1 MASLTETTVDTNM
14 DDHIRSPFQLNTKIK
29 EKPVKLL
36 SLPLSAGSPTTTQS
50 FTSSKENGL
59 SRDLLSS
66 VSSIDSIESVSP
78 SSKTSIGS
86 SPFSLSIKKV
96 SRSSVGSSA
105 MSPILS
111 PSSLSTTATLL
122 NTNSQDRITELQKE
136 INSLKKEIEAKD
148 AKLSSSLKSIKQFW
162 SPELKKER
170 AARKEETEKCLILK
184 EKHQIATS
192 QIEVSALLKIW
203 LIVNYFSY

>member
-1 MASLTETTVDTNM
+1 MASVTENTVDTNTM
-14 DDHIRSPFQLNTKIK
+14 DDHIRSPFQLNTKTK

-36 SLPLSAGSPTTTQS
+36 SLPLSTGTTATE
-50 FTSSKENGL
+50 SKENGF

-66 VSSIDSIESVSP
+66 VSSIDSVESVSLSP
-78 SSKTSIGS
+78 KSSIGS

-96 SRSSVGSSA
+96 SKSSVGSTSA

-111 PSSLSTTATLL
+111 PSSLSPTATLL

-170 AARKEETEKCLILK
+170 AARKEETEKCLVLK

-192 QIEVSALLKIW
+192 QIQVS
-203 LIVNYFSY
+203 FGCF

>member
-1 MASLTETTVDTNM
+1 MASVTETTVDTNM
-14 DDHIRSPFQLNTKIK
+14 DDHIRSPFQLSTKNK

-36 SLPLSAGSPTTTQS
+36 SLPLSTSNTTTPS
-50 FTSSKENGL
+50 TTEGKENGY

-66 VSSIDSIESVSP
+66 VSSIDSVESVSLSP
-78 SSKTSIGS
+78 KSSIGS

-96 SRSSVGSSA
+96 SKSSVGSSSA

-148 AKLSSSLKSIKQFW
+148 AKLSSSMKSIKQFW

-170 AARKEETEKCLILK
+170 ATRKEETEKCVILK

-192 QIEVSALLKIW
+192 QIEVSLKIY
-203 LIVNYFSY
+203 YFEEFYCF